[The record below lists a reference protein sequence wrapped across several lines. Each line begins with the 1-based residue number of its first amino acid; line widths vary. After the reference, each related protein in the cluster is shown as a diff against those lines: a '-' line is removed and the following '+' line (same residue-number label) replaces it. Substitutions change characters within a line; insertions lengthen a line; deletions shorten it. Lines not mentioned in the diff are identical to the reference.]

1 MKTKIFIAAII
12 AACLC
17 FSACSGERQPAIK
30 DGESNFLSS
39 SEIQDERNDS
49 VSSEDSQAEGGVNI
63 SNSGEEHPAG
73 TSQNSEQEQSQTA
86 AASETEIYRYDN
98 IPGFPIP
105 NPDIVPAKIKY
116 YDPMLGETSV
126 FVDLNQINQIIDLL
140 KKVEIENIPTKKGD
154 DAELRQVFS
163 FYQNADD
170 EEPIYT
176 LYFFVDSLCIE
187 INGVTSDAYP
197 TINWVDEG
205 PEDES
210 KINVQF
216 IKLICSWEEPG
227 FPWDDD

>member
-1 MKTKIFIAAII
+1 MKTKIFIAAIK

-17 FSACSGERQPAIK
+17 YSACSGERQPAIK

-105 NPDIVPAKIKY
+105 NPDVVPAKITY
-116 YDPMLGETSV
+116 YNVMLGETTTI
-126 FVDLNQINQIIDLL
+126 VDSDQINQIIDLL
-140 KKVEIENIPTKKGD
+140 KKVEIENAPTKKED
-154 DAELRQVFS
+154 DAELHQVIS

-176 LYFFVDSLCIE
+176 LYFLVDSLYIE
-187 INGVTSDAYP
+187 TNGVNSDAYP
-197 TINWVDEG
+197 TINWVNKASDVE
-205 PEDES
+205 P

-216 IKLICSWEEPG
+216 RNLIDSWGEPG